1 MVYACTINQMYIDIP
16 KRQIRLIHYLLRI
29 HVKISK
35 WTSLANSESFLHL
48 YISVEGTRIAPNRKW
63 LLIGLWSNGSLIQL
77 LNRRRLKRFTN
88 CKLPR
93 YLLPV
98 IALLAF
104 SFKGR
109 REKKKERYKE
119 RNKINT
125 LGIISVI
132 PLGKLNDFPLK

>member
-1 MVYACTINQMYIDIP
+1 M
-16 KRQIRLIHYLLRI
+16 
-29 HVKISK
+29 
-35 WTSLANSESFLHL
+35 SLKS
-48 YISVEGTRIAPNRKW
+48 TRIAPNRKW